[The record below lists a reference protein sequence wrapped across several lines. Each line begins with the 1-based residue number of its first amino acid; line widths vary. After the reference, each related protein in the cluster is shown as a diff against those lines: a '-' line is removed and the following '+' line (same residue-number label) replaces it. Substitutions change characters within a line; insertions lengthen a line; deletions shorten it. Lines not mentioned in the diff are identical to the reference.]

1 MNNFKIKVCG
11 ITNEF
16 NLNQLSKYCFDYYG
30 FIFYPNSPR
39 YLMKNK
45 NIDFIKLHKNKVA
58 VFVNEEIDKVI
69 DICKNEEKVLVLS
82 LGGKSEKFTHEI
94 IKKIYQRRHYRKH

>member
-45 NIDFIKLHKNKVA
+45 NILRNIFKLNK
-58 VFVNEEIDKVI
+58 
-69 DICKNEEKVLVLS
+69 
-82 LGGKSEKFTHEI
+82 
-94 IKKIYQRRHYRKH
+94 